1 MGMNVDEPS
10 PLPNQLKVL
19 CLVADAPVAGAWV
32 TATLHMSGKTDFV
45 SFHGPA
51 GDDGTVLVTAEDILA
66 FAQRNREFAPGDY
79 LDPETDWTGS
89 LTLTPLTPVT
99 ARAATKFATMFRDRL
114 NYPETFV
121 RDLRALI
128 ATLKPHEGQE
138 MALTLVEADPPESG
152 QSVKLR
158 RRPL

>member
-1 MGMNVDEPS
+1 MGMNVDGQGT
-10 PLPNQLKVL
+10 LPNELKVL

-32 TATLHMSGKTDFV
+32 TGTLHMSDKTDFV

-51 GDDGTVLVTAEDILA
+51 DDDGTVLVTGGDILA
-66 FAQRNREFAPGDY
+66 WAKRSREFAPGDY
-79 LDPETDWTGS
+79 LDPEADWTGS
-89 LTLTPLTPVT
+89 MTLTPLTPDA

-114 NYPETFV
+114 NYPDTFV

-128 ATLKPHEGQE
+128 ANLKPHEGQT